1 MGHEW
6 WANIKKIKEFANLS
20 QKRGGLLLICPR
32 FLGVIFMQY
41 TDDYF
46 IGEIN
51 AGGSRQEIAIKHLY
65 EQFFS
70 MTSYG
75 RQKYAPPLDDDDLV
89 TAYNSAVISLREQ
102 IVTGAFR
109 GDSSISTYLNRIFT
123 NKCIDLLRA
132 KNAHPTEPIE
142 KAQEKKDETPGPL
155 KSLIQNDQI
164 ERVFRYLKD
173 LGDTCKQILLDSEY
187 WGYSSEEIAKRI
199 GFGNAASVN
208 SKKYTCLQRLRELLG
223 GKREEEE

>member
-1 MGHEW
+1 
-6 WANIKKIKEFANLS
+6 
-20 QKRGGLLLICPR
+20 
-32 FLGVIFMQY
+32 MQY
-41 TDDYF
+41 SDDYF
-46 IGEIN
+46 IGEIK
-51 AGGSRQEIAIKHLY
+51 AGGSWQEVAIERLY
-65 EQFFS
+65 KQFSFMMHHGS
-70 MTSYG
+70 
-75 RQKYAPPLDDDDLV
+75 QKYAPPLDNDDLM

-142 KAQEKKDETPGPL
+142 KAQKEKDGTPGPL
-155 KSLIQNDQI
+155 MHLIENDQI
-164 ERVFRYLKD
+164 KRVFRFLNAMSEP
-173 LGDTCKQILLDSEY
+173 CKQILLDSEY

-223 GKREEEE
+223 GRREQEE